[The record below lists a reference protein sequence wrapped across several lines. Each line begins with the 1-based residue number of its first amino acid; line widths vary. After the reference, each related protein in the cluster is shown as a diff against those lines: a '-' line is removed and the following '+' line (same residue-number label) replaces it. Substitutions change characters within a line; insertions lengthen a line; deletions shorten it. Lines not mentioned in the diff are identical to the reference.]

1 METTMKRGLAGA
13 AAIIAAVL
21 PSSGPVS
28 AQGVVLGW
36 GQSTDSIAWET
47 LAAIAAPA
55 GNPTA
60 HTVEFETWASDED
73 IYESAKPHWSVVN
86 APKKLQTSGLRDNGQ
101 GAAGFHSFT
110 VPAGDKC
117 GPPANAKAGGFPAG
131 ACIGEEV
138 RRNWAS
144 YQYIVSNGLYSFNG
158 LEQAFKS
165 GLKVDLPAD
174 AVEFK
179 GDWVKV
185 TDLITWIKRTE
196 GTTLTPAEVRKI
208 YYVNAATD
216 GTKTENYALV
226 SIHLST
232 KQIKNWVWA
241 DFEHRL
247 NPGRCDDIGCHDSFG
262 ATNQDVHGKAKA
274 NQNYGACEK
283 TPALRALM
291 RNAGDDPVWENYCL
305 KGSQATFAT
314 ANDKATI
321 LGDSVIERMNA
332 NIPVAKSSCIT
343 CHAYA
348 SFDKNGNFGLI
359 SFSSFQHPVGKVE
372 ENKLKGYRQ
381 NDFIWGIVRMTPRA
395 Q

>member
-1 METTMKRGLAGA
+1 MKRGLAGVA
-13 AAIIAAVL
+13 AMLAAIL
-21 PSSGPVS
+21 PSGGQAP

-36 GQSTDSIAWET
+36 GQSTDSIAWQT

-55 GNPTA
+55 GNPA
-60 HTVEFETWASDED
+60 QHTVEFETWASDQD
-73 IYESAKPHWSVVN
+73 IYESAKPHWPVV
-86 APKKLQTSGLRDNGQ
+86 AGPKKLQASGLRDDGR
-101 GAAGFHSFT
+101 GAAGFHSLT
-110 VPAGDKC
+110 IPAGGTC
-117 GPPANAKAGGFPAG
+117 FTPANAKAGGFPPN
-131 ACIGEEV
+131 ACLGEEV

-144 YQYIVSNGLYSFNG
+144 YQYIVSNGLYSFDG

-165 GLKVDLPAD
+165 GLKVELPAD

-196 GTTLTPAEVRKI
+196 GTTLTPADVRKT
-208 YYVNAATD
+208 YYVNTASD
-216 GTKTENYALV
+216 GTNVEAYALV

-232 KQIKNWVWA
+232 KQIKNWVWS

-247 NPGRCDDIGCHDSFG
+247 NPGRCDTIGCHDSFG
-262 ATNQDVHGKAKA
+262 ATDKDVPAKA
-274 NQNYGACEK
+274 RSNQNYGACEK
-283 TPALRALM
+283 TPALLAIM

-305 KGSQATFAT
+305 KGSQATFV
-314 ANDKATI
+314 DSKGKATI
-321 LGDSVIERMNA
+321 LGDSVVERINA

-359 SFSSFQHPVGKVE
+359 GPTTFHPPVGQVDE
-372 ENKLKGYRQ
+372 AMLKGFRQ
-381 NDFIWGIVRMTPRA
+381 NDFMWGIVRMTPRA